1 MKYIIT
7 ESMAKK
13 MAFEAI
19 KDKIV
24 ELNIDREQM
33 YNFIMY
39 SLRDEDDIGVNS
51 VIIEYDSEDGR
62 LYVNLRPF
70 EYILGMFGM
79 DNNQDDT
86 KQFFMDWF
94 EHYEGIRP
102 KYVHF

>member
-1 MKYIIT
+1 MKYIVT

-19 KDKIV
+19 KDKIA
-24 ELNIDREQM
+24 ELNMNRSSIYD
-33 YNFIMY
+33 FIIY

-51 VIIEYDSEDGR
+51 VIIEYDYEDGR
-62 LYVNLRPF
+62 LYVDLKPF
-70 EYILGMFGM
+70 EFILSMFGM
-79 DNNQDDT
+79 DDA

-102 KYVHF
+102 EYVDF

>member
-13 MAFEAI
+13 MAFESI
-19 KDKIV
+19 KDKIA
-24 ELNIDREQM
+24 ELNMDRTLM
-33 YNFIMY
+33 YNFIIY

-51 VIIEYDSEDGR
+51 VIIEYDYEDGR
-62 LYVNLRPF
+62 LYVDPKPF
-70 EYILGMFGM
+70 EFILSMFGM

-102 KYVHF
+102 EYVDF

>member
-19 KDKIV
+19 KDKIG
-24 ELNIDREQM
+24 ELNMDRTLM
-33 YNFIMY
+33 YNFIIY

-62 LYVNLRPF
+62 LYVDPKPF
-70 EYILGMFGM
+70 EFILSMFGM
-79 DNNQDDT
+79 DNNEDDT

-102 KYVHF
+102 EYVDF